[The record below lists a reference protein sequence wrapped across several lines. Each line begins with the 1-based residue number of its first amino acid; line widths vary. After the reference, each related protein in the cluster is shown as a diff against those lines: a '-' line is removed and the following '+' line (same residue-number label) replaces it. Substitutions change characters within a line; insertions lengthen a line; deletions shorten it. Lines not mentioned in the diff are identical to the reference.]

1 MNETLDDIK
10 VGRPKILNEPLHK
23 QLIQITKEQK
33 IWLINNNIKL
43 SSFVRHKIIE
53 EMKK

>member
-1 MNETLDDIK
+1 MDNIK
-10 VGRPKILNEPLHK
+10 VGRPKIFNEPLHK

-43 SSFVRHKIIE
+43 SSFVRDKIAE
-53 EMKK
+53 EMKRI